1 MRFNE
6 PLYCYWGKA
15 QPRSVE
21 GAQWHMLVYHSLD
34 VAAAGKTFLQ
44 RHHRLRQHLSR
55 AFGLA
60 EDVFLKWLVFFLAL
74 HDLGKF
80 AARFQGQNQTLFIA
94 LHGQRDTIQPYTV
107 RHDSLG
113 FLFWEEVLWQQ
124 LEQEDW
130 FGLHA
135 DRQALQSWRKGFAC
149 WARAVTGHHGKP
161 PQEESYILRHH
172 FSPTDKQAALA
183 FCHAA
188 RDLLLTDVAV
198 ETLPD
203 ARDFRKQSTK
213 ISWWLA
219 GIAVLADWIGSNVD
233 YFPYHDTPIPLVD
246 YWQTAQ
252 GNAAKALM
260 DVGVLP
266 SAMSTRQTFDGL
278 FPQLAQPT
286 PLQNQAGSLP
296 LGEGPQLCIFE
307 DVTGAGKTEAAVLLA
322 KRLMNAGV
330 GSGFYIGLPTMAT
343 ADSMY
348 VRMADV
354 YRCLF
359 ADEAQPSLIL
369 AHSTRHLSDR
379 FRQSVLPTTQAAEL
393 DYDTDEYSATT
404 HCNAWLADSRKK
416 ALLAEV
422 GVGTIDQALQAILY
436 CKHQSLR
443 LLGLFGKVLIVD
455 EVHACDTYMYK
466 LLQVLLRFHA
476 SIGGSAI
483 LLSATLPHTMRAGL
497 VRAFCEGT
505 EQTPPEL
512 TEQHYPLLTHV
523 SGATITEYPLATRP
537 EVERKVE
544 VRWIAQTDEVETLI
558 LEATRSGRCVCWI
571 RNTVAD
577 AREAYAW
584 LLGKVPRDKLD
595 LFHARFAMGDRLE
608 IEQRVL
614 QRFGKHGAAE
624 QRAGCV
630 VIATQVVEQSLD
642 LDFDVMIAD
651 LAPIDL
657 LIQRAG
663 RLCRHTRDR
672 LGNVIKGPDQRG
684 TPCLVVHGP
693 EPVADAPE
701 DWYAAYF
708 PKAAPV
714 YPNHGQLWVTARM
727 LQERG
732 GFRMPQDA
740 RQLIEGVYDDD
751 VAEAEMPP
759 ALLESHF
766 DVEGEQSANRSQAQ
780 LNSLKL
786 DAGYQMDNL
795 TWWDDAVTPTRLGE
809 PSSTVRLAR
818 WDGQT
823 LNPWYD
829 AGEFTWDLSQVQ
841 VRQALLKSTA
851 TSADSHLQAAVKTLV
866 EQLPDKGKW
875 SVLLPLSEQRD
886 GLWSG
891 QAVDGRGQVVQVF
904 YDQCLGLYLERE
916 APAE

>member
-1 MRFNE
+1 
-6 PLYCYWGKA
+6 
-15 QPRSVE
+15 
-21 GAQWHMLVYHSLD
+21 MLVYHSLD

-44 RHHRLRQHLSR
+44 RHHGLRQHLSR

-60 EDVFLKWLVFFLAL
+60 EDVFCKWLVFFLAL

-80 AARFQGQNQTLFIA
+80 AEGFQGQNKTLFVD
-94 LHGQRDTIQPYTV
+94 LHGQRNTIRPYTV

-113 FLFWEEVLWQQ
+113 FLCWEEVLWP
-124 LEQEDW
+124 LVEKEDW
-130 FGLHA
+130 FGLHT
-135 DRQALQSWRKGFAC
+135 DRQAGQSWHRGFAF
-149 WARAVTGHHGKP
+149 WARAVTGHHGRP
-161 PQEESYILRHH
+161 PQEESRKLRHY
-172 FSPTDKQAALA
+172 FSSIDQQAALA
-183 FCHAA
+183 FCRTA
-188 RDLLLTDVAV
+188 RDLLLMDVV
-198 ETLPD
+198 LETLPD
-203 ARDFRKQSTK
+203 AQTFREQSVK
-213 ISWWLA
+213 RSWWLA
-219 GIAVLADWIGSNVD
+219 GIAVLADWIGSNVN
-233 YFPYHDTPIPLVD
+233 YFPYRDTPIPLVD

-252 GNAAKALM
+252 SNAAKALT

-266 SAMSTRQTFDGL
+266 AAMSTQQTFAGL
-278 FPQLAQPT
+278 FPELAQPT
-286 PLQNQAGSLP
+286 PLQNQAGALP
-296 LGEGPQLCIFE
+296 LGDGPQLCILE

-322 KRLMNAGV
+322 KRLMHVGV

-343 ADSMY
+343 ADAMY

-359 ADEAQPSLIL
+359 ADTAHPSLIL
-369 AHSTRHLSDR
+369 AHSTRHLSDH
-379 FRQSVLPTTQAAEL
+379 FRQSVLPTTHSAEL

-404 HCNAWLADSRKK
+404 RCNAWLADSRKK

-455 EVHACDTYMYK
+455 EVHACDAYMYR

-483 LLSATLPHTMRAGL
+483 LLSATLPHIMRARL
-497 VRAFCEGT
+497 VHAFCEGT

-512 TEQHYPLLTHV
+512 AERHYPLLTHV
-523 SGATITEYPLATRP
+523 SGATVTEYPLATRP

-544 VRWIAQTDEVETLI
+544 VRWMTKTEEVETLM

-577 AREAYAW
+577 AREAYAG
-584 LLGKVPRDKLD
+584 LLGKVPRDKLE

-624 QRAGCV
+624 QRAGHV

-642 LDFDVMIAD
+642 LDFDVMISD

-672 LGNVIKGPDQRG
+672 LGNVINGLDQRG

-693 EPVADAPE
+693 EPVMNAPE

-714 YPNHGQLWVTARM
+714 YPNHGQLWLTARL

-740 RQLIEGVYDDD
+740 RQLIEGVYGDA
-751 VAEAEMPP
+751 AEDKIPP
-759 ALLESHF
+759 DLLERHF
-766 DVEGEQSANRSQAQ
+766 DVVGEQSAHRSQAQ

-809 PSSTVRLAR
+809 PSSTVRLVR

-823 LNPWYD
+823 LKPWY
-829 AGEFTWDLSQVQ
+829 AGEFAWDLSQVQ
-841 VRQALLKSTA
+841 IRQALLKSTA
-851 TSADSHLQAAVKTLV
+851 PCADHHLQAAVMTLV
-866 EQLPDKGKW
+866 EHLPDKGKW
-875 SVLLPLSEQRD
+875 SVLLPLSQQGDER
-886 GLWSG
+886 WSG
-891 QAVDGRGQVVQVF
+891 QAVDGRGQVVKVF
-904 YDQCLGLYLERE
+904 YDQLLGLYLERE
-916 APAE
+916 MSAT